1 VVPAVFMERT
11 FLPLFRVQWQSDL
24 SHGTMPSEDGHIY
37 FTSFN
42 KHELLIFALVHHS
55 FAAVP
60 RLHPSAMLH
69 NATADPLQG
78 WVKNNDRGTQNI
90 ITSCFSIIM
99 LCLWSMLHLNL
110 PAPDDTMWTIILQR
124 ARWMF
129 LGFLYP
135 ELVMCFAYAQ
145 MMSAIN
151 SHADMMSIDVPP
163 EYWSVVH
170 GFYADM
176 GGLVLKAPDFD
187 AFPIT
192 AKQLYILVANGVLPL
207 PELHRREITDK
218 SKGNWFVKG
227 IAVWQTGYILITI
240 IIRLAKGL
248 AVTPLEILT
257 ATIGFCAFV
266 TILLWWRKP
275 LDVETPT
282 TISSELMIAEIIQL
296 IGPSTMGTWSD
307 TPLDFAEC
315 DIYLSRKWGRGLTN
329 WIISLGLQSRPMKR
343 NCLRPNV

>member
-1 VVPAVFMERT
+1 
-11 FLPLFRVQWQSDL
+11 
-24 SHGTMPSEDGHIY
+24 
-37 FTSFN
+37 
-42 KHELLIFALVHHS
+42 
-55 FAAVP
+55 
-60 RLHPSAMLH
+60 MLH

-90 ITSCFSIIM
+90 ITSCFSIII

-110 PAPDDTMWTIILQR
+110 PAPDDTLWTVICQR

-129 LGFLYP
+129 LGLLYP

-145 MMSAIN
+145 MMSATT
-151 SHADMMSIDVPP
+151 SLQDMLSLDIDPGH
-163 EYWSVVH
+163 WSVVH

-176 GGLVLKAPDFD
+176 GGFVLKAPDFD

-192 AKQLYILVANGVLPL
+192 ARQLYILVSNGILPL
-207 PELHRREITDK
+207 PELCQREITDK

-227 IAVWQTGYILITI
+227 IAVWQTVYILVTI
-240 IIRLAKGL
+240 AIRLAKGL
-248 AVTPLEILT
+248 AVTPLEIMT

-266 TILLWWRKP
+266 TILLWWKKP

-282 TISSELMIAEIIQL
+282 TICSELKISEIVKL
-296 IGPSTMGTWSD
+296 IGPGTLEAWSD
-307 TPLDFAEC
+307 TPLDFAES

-343 NCLRPNV
+343 K